1 MGVGAVKSH
10 AFRKTVATLLD
21 GSGLSA
27 RDIAEYLRH
36 KNPSMTQ
43 DKYMSKTA
51 GTSRAAAFLG
61 DIVK

>member
-1 MGVGAVKSH
+1 VGVGAVKSH

-27 RDIAEYLRH
+27 RDIAEHLGH

-51 GTSRAAAFLG
+51 GTSRAAAFLS